1 MEMEMSTVNSVSSN
15 NYLNTVMQATKRN
28 TVSQVLDAKQ
38 SGTPVDVKEIQ
49 SSNQQLQANAKD
61 VRVEL
66 YTREVKLN
74 TLNTYTEGAQQ
85 ANDMYSSGNNDN
97 NSSEIESFNASNV
110 NDARQTAQER
120 ALKVAYY
127 ENISEAASQL
137 PESGNSSPLGRADVY
152 V

>member
-1 MEMEMSTVNSVSSN
+1 MEMEMSTISSTGNN

-49 SSNQQLQANAKD
+49 SSNQELQANAKD

-74 TLNTYTEGAQQ
+74 TLDTYTEGTQQ
-85 ANDMYSSGNNDN
+85 VNDMYSSGNDDD
-97 NSSEIESFNASNV
+97 SDEIESFNASNV
-110 NDARQTAQER
+110 NDARSTAQER

-127 ENISEAASQL
+127 ENMSEEASQL
-137 PESGNSSPLGRADVY
+137 PEPGNFPPSDRFSAFV
-152 V
+152 